1 MPTPVGPELELLL
14 DPVKRVV
21 ELTED
26 VWMSL
31 EDNVSEP
38 VAPQASQGPVSNGEI
53 PIADLLD
60 RLHKML
66 VKLEE

>member
-38 VAPQASQGPVSNGEI
+38 VAPQASQGPVSYGEI
-53 PIADLLD
+53 PIAGLLD
-60 RLHKML
+60 GLHEM
-66 VKLEE
+66 